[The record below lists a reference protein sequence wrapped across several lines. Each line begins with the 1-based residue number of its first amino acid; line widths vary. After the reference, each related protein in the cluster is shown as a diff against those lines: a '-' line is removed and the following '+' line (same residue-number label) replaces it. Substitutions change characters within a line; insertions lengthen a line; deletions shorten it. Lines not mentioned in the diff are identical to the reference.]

1 MQIIEV
7 GVIGAGQ
14 MGNGI
19 AQVIAQAGYKV
30 KLCDLNAAALE
41 TALFTINK
49 NLDFLV
55 NKEKISQD
63 QKN

>member
-30 KLCDLNAAALE
+30 KLCDFKRRCIRSRTLHY
-41 TALFTINK
+41 
-49 NLDFLV
+49 
-55 NKEKISQD
+55 Q
-63 QKN
+63 